1 MEGAGTRFCATVAR
15 LTNVHFTS
23 ILAAVTSPLTAT
35 LGASQLAAAG
45 GTHEYAVRRIWVPND
60 ALLARRDTDDAA
72 ATRRAC
78 RVYCGGRQSPRRV
91 PWRRMVRRDDN
102 KLNGLINAAKHKVMS
117 AVDDATLE
125 TRQ

>member
-1 MEGAGTRFCATVAR
+1 MALGTSVLFMST
-15 LTNVHFTS
+15 
-23 ILAAVTSPLTAT
+23 LAPVTSPLTAT

-91 PWRRMVRRDDN
+91 PWRRIVHRDDN
-102 KLNGLINAAKHKVMS
+102 KLMDGSYAEELEVMPAAH
-117 AVDDATLE
+117 DASLAS
-125 TRQ
+125 RQ